1 MALSHSKPLS
11 HLALSH
17 LALPH
22 LTLSRSTLPRL
33 TCSLGPH
40 SAIRGF
46 CIGLVRAFDKHMNL
60 VLWNVVEDAL
70 EWLYRDPEHDPARIE
85 PPHAVDKE
93 ADADETSIR
102 KWAPLPHLRRD

>member
-1 MALSHSKPLS
+1 
-11 HLALSH
+11 
-17 LALPH
+17 
-22 LTLSRSTLPRL
+22 
-33 TCSLGPH
+33 
-40 SAIRGF
+40 
-46 CIGLVRAFDKHMNL
+46 MNL